1 MKKNDVQ
8 YYADQGIFIS
18 LDEYGVRDC
27 PNIKAALEEFP
38 TMAEALE
45 CSDGKF
51 YVLPEVNNAIHNT
64 YRGGRLHYYMPWF
77 RDNDIAVPQ
86 TLDEFTEYLRWVKT
100 SDANG
105 NGKPNEIPLAFWKDE
120 AIVRNTISALA
131 KPFMPWVMT
140 DTYWG
145 LAVEDGVVTEQY
157 RDERFRDALR
167 YMNMLYKEGL
177 IMENSFSISQD
188 ELRAI
193 GESEEGPAIAVIGA
207 FGADGH
213 VQRGGARWAES
224 FFIMP
229 PLEGANGDKWTPNKD
244 PWNMFIP
251 GLMVTDNCADP
262 ALAVALY
269 NYMVGFEVS
278 MDGYIA
284 PKGIGWDDLD
294 SDGISL
300 RGDGAKY
307 KLLVNWGTQP
317 ENSGWNQ
324 NTPMMRN
331 SDFRLGEQAQDFETA
346 EEWLETGNPD
356 LLEQVYSNPSFNEI
370 ANYKTASGLMEW
382 AIPDEY
388 FIPPMALS
396 PEDNARVADINAVL
410 DPFKLQA
417 FSEFITG
424 ARDIESG
431 WDAYL
436 AELDGMGSTE
446 MVEIMQKYYDGR

>member
-1 MKKNDVQ
+1 
-8 YYADQGIFIS
+8 
-18 LDEYGVRDC
+18 
-27 PNIKAALEEFP
+27 
-38 TMAEALE
+38 MAEALE

-105 NGKPNEIPLAFWKDE
+105 NGKPDEIPLAFWKDE
-120 AIVRNTISALA
+120 SIVRNTISALA

-213 VQRGGARWAES
+213 VQRGGPRWAES

-229 PLEGANGDKWTPNKD
+229 PLEGANGDKWAPNKD

-324 NTPMMRN
+324 NNPMMRN

>member
-105 NGKPNEIPLAFWKDE
+105 KPNEIPLAFWKDE

-167 YMNMLYKEGL
+167 YMNMLYKEGQ

-213 VQRGGARWAES
+213 VQRGGPRWA
-224 FFIMP
+224 
-229 PLEGANGDKWTPNKD
+229 
-244 PWNMFIP
+244 
-251 GLMVTDNCADP
+251 
-262 ALAVALY
+262 
-269 NYMVGFEVS
+269 
-278 MDGYIA
+278 
-284 PKGIGWDDLD
+284 
-294 SDGISL
+294 
-300 RGDGAKY
+300 
-307 KLLVNWGTQP
+307 
-317 ENSGWNQ
+317 
-324 NTPMMRN
+324 
-331 SDFRLGEQAQDFETA
+331 
-346 EEWLETGNPD
+346 
-356 LLEQVYSNPSFNEI
+356 
-370 ANYKTASGLMEW
+370 GLMEW

>member
-1 MKKNDVQ
+1 
-8 YYADQGIFIS
+8 
-18 LDEYGVRDC
+18 
-27 PNIKAALEEFP
+27 
-38 TMAEALE
+38 
-45 CSDGKF
+45 
-51 YVLPEVNNAIHNT
+51 LP
-64 YRGGRLHYYMPWF
+64 
-77 RDNDIAVPQ
+77 
-86 TLDEFTEYLRWVKT
+86 
-100 SDANG
+100 
-105 NGKPNEIPLAFWKDE
+105 
-120 AIVRNTISALA
+120 
-131 KPFMPWVMT
+131 
-140 DTYWG
+140 
-145 LAVEDGVVTEQY
+145 
-157 RDERFRDALR
+157 
-167 YMNMLYKEGL
+167 
-177 IMENSFSISQD
+177 
-188 ELRAI
+188 
-193 GESEEGPAIAVIGA
+193 
-207 FGADGH
+207 
-213 VQRGGARWAES
+213 
-224 FFIMP
+224 
-229 PLEGANGDKWTPNKD
+229 
-244 PWNMFIP
+244 
-251 GLMVTDNCADP
+251 
-262 ALAVALY
+262 
-269 NYMVGFEVS
+269 
-278 MDGYIA
+278 

-324 NTPMMRN
+324 NNPMMRN

-417 FSEFITG
+417 FSEFTTG